1 MADVSGQEGNML
13 NWLRKNGFWAAVVF
27 GGFAIFLILIFL
39 PVANIVRESF
49 HDARTNE
56 FGLGNYITFF
66 TTTYYL
72 RALLNSFV
80 VSIGGTLGAIVLGV
94 PLAFFT
100 TRYRIRG
107 GAVLSTLATLALLT
121 PPFLG
126 AYAWIVMLGRNGF
139 VRQILMTIGI
149 DFPTIYGPLGIII
162 VFTLQFYPFVYLL
175 TSSGLQTVDRSLEE
189 AAESLGAR
197 PFKKFFRVTM
207 PLVIPSITSGA
218 LLAFMLSL
226 ANFGT
231 PMIIGARYRVLPT
244 MAYNM
249 YTSEVATRPAMASTI
264 SIILVF
270 VASLAIF
277 FQRYAANRRKYTSL
291 LLNRPVVHRLK
302 GMKNFLAHAVSYLIV
317 ALSTLPIVVVVV
329 FAFRNTSGP
338 VFTEGFGLDSFR
350 RVIYDVPQAITN
362 SLIFSISAVF
372 FIIIAGTL
380 LGFVISRKRTTV
392 TGVLD
397 TLLMSPYILP
407 GTVLGI
413 GFITTFNRQPFMLYG
428 TATIMVL
435 AYFIRRLPY
444 SVRSAVSI
452 LQQLDPALEEAG
464 ISLGAPPARAF
475 RKIALPLM
483 LPGIISGGI
492 LSWITSINELS
503 SSILLYVG
511 GTITMPIR
519 IYISVMDGYFGPGS
533 AMATILLAAT
543 GLALFVMNL
552 FGDSKRNIV

>member
-1 MADVSGQEGNML
+1 ML
-13 NWLRKNGFWAAVVF
+13 NWFRKNGFWASVSLSGFVIFVV
-27 GGFAIFLILIFL
+27 LILM
-39 PVANIVRESF
+39 PVFNIVRESF
-49 HDARTNE
+49 FDAKTGN
-56 FGLGNYITFF
+56 FGLGNYLTFF
-66 TTTYYL
+66 TTPYYL
-72 RALLNSFV
+72 QALFNSLV
-80 VSIGGTLGAIVLGV
+80 VSIGGTLGAILLGV

-107 GAVLSTLATLALLT
+107 SAVLSTLATLALLT

-139 VRQILMTIGI
+139 LRQVLAVIGI
-149 DFPTIYGPLGIII
+149 NFPTIYGPLGIII
-162 VFTLQFYPFVYLL
+162 VYTLQFYPFVYML
-175 TSSGLQTVDRSLEE
+175 TAGGLQTVDRSLEE
-189 AAESLGAR
+189 AAENLGAP
-197 PFKKFFRVTM
+197 PFRKFFRVTV

-270 VASLAIF
+270 AASLAIF
-277 FQRYAANRRKYTSL
+277 LQRYAANRRKYTSL
-291 LLNRPVVHRLK
+291 LLNRPVVFRLK
-302 GMKNFLAHAVSYLIV
+302 GMKNFLAHLVSYLIV
-317 ALSTLPIVVVVV
+317 ALSTLPMVVVVV

-338 VFTEGFGLDSFR
+338 VFTKGFGLDSFR
-350 RVIYDVPQAITN
+350 RVIFDVPQAITN
-362 SLIFSISAVF
+362 SLLYSISAV
-372 FIIIAGTL
+372 ILIVIVGTL
-380 LGFVISRKRTTV
+380 LGFVLSRRRNTV
-392 TGVLD
+392 NGILD

-413 GFITTFNRQPFMLYG
+413 GFITTFNRPPIVLYG
-428 TATIMVL
+428 TGLIIVL

-452 LQQLDPALEEAG
+452 LQQIDPALEEAG

-483 LPGIISGGI
+483 LPGILSGAV
-492 LSWITSINELS
+492 LSWVTAINELS
-503 SSILLYVG
+503 ASILLYVG

-519 IYISVMDGYFGPGS
+519 IYLSVMDGYFGPGS
-533 AMATILLAAT
+533 AMASILLAAT
-543 GLALFVMNL
+543 GIALLVLNL

>member
-1 MADVSGQEGNML
+1 ML
-13 NWLRKNGFWAAVVF
+13 NWFRKNGFWASIILT
-27 GGFAIFLILIFL
+27 GFVIFFILIFL
-39 PVANIVRESF
+39 PVSNIVRESF
-49 HDARTNE
+49 FDAETGK
-56 FGLGNYITFF
+56 FGIGNYITFF
-66 TTTYYL
+66 SNRYYL
-72 RALLNSFV
+72 QALINSLV
-80 VSIGGTLGAIVLGV
+80 VSIGGTIGSIILGV

-107 GAVLSTLATLALLT
+107 SAILSTLATLALLT

-139 VRQILMTIGI
+139 LRQILTPLGI

-175 TSSGLQTVDRSLEE
+175 TASGLQTVDRSLEE

-197 PFKKFFRVTM
+197 PYRKFFKVTM
-207 PLVIPSITSGA
+207 PLVIPSITSGG

-291 LLNRPVVHRLK
+291 LLNRPVVLRLK
-302 GMKNFLAHAVSYLIV
+302 GFKNILAHIVPYFIV

-338 VFTEGFGLDSFR
+338 VFTQGFGLDSFR
-350 RVIYDVPQAITN
+350 RVINDVPQAITN
-362 SLIFSISAVF
+362 SLIYSIVAVVL
-372 FIIIAGTL
+372 IIIIGTL
-380 LGFVISRKRTTV
+380 LGFVISRKRTTT
-392 TGVLD
+392 TGILD
-397 TLLMSPYILP
+397 TLLTTPYILP

-428 TATIMVL
+428 TATIMIL

-475 RKIALPLM
+475 WKISLPLM

-503 SSILLYVG
+503 TSILLYVG

-543 GLALFVMNL
+543 GIALLVMNL

>member
-1 MADVSGQEGNML
+1 MI
-13 NWLRKNGFWAAVVF
+13 NWIRKNGFWASVTLTGFVVF
-27 GGFAIFLILIFL
+27 FILIFL

-49 HDARTNE
+49 FDATTGA
-56 FGLGNYITFF
+56 FGIGNYITFF
-66 TTTYYL
+66 STPYYTQ
-72 RALLNSFV
+72 ALVNSFV
-80 VSIGGTLGAIVLGV
+80 VSIGGTLGSILLGV

-107 GAVLSTLATLALLT
+107 TALLSTLATLALLT

-139 VRQILMTIGI
+139 VRQLLMAIGI
-149 DFPTIYGPLGIII
+149 NFPTIYGPLGIII

-197 PFKKFFRVTM
+197 PFKKFFKVTV

-270 VASLAIF
+270 LASLAIF

-291 LLNRPVVHRLK
+291 LLNRPVVFTLK
-302 GMKNFLAHAVSYLIV
+302 GSKNFFAHLVSYLIV
-317 ALSTLPIVVVVV
+317 ALSTIPIIVVVV

-350 RVIYDVPQAITN
+350 RVIFDVPQAITN
-362 SLIFSISAVF
+362 SLIFSITAVILIV
-372 FIIIAGTL
+372 IIGTL
-380 LGFVISRKRTTV
+380 LGFVISRKRNTV
-392 TGVLD
+392 NGILD

-428 TATIMVL
+428 TATIIIL

-475 RKIALPLM
+475 RKISLPLM
-483 LPGIISGGI
+483 MPGIISGAV

-503 SSILLYVG
+503 TSILLYVG

-519 IYISVMDGYFGPGS
+519 IYLSVMDGYFGPGS

-543 GLALFVMNL
+543 GMALMVLNL
-552 FGDSKRNIV
+552 LGDSKRNFV

>member
-1 MADVSGQEGNML
+1 
-13 NWLRKNGFWAAVVF
+13 
-27 GGFAIFLILIFL
+27 
-39 PVANIVRESF
+39 
-49 HDARTNE
+49 
-56 FGLGNYITFF
+56 LGSV
-66 TTTYYL
+66 L
-72 RALLNSFV
+72 
-80 VSIGGTLGAIVLGV
+80 LGV

-107 GAVLSTLATLALLT
+107 TALLSTLATLALLT

-139 VRQILMTIGI
+139 VRQLLMAIGI
-149 DFPTIYGPLGIII
+149 NFPTIYGPLGIII

-197 PFKKFFRVTM
+197 PFKKFFKVTV

-270 VASLAIF
+270 LASLAIF

-291 LLNRPVVHRLK
+291 LLNRPVVFTLK
-302 GMKNFLAHAVSYLIV
+302 GSKNFFAHLVSYLIV
-317 ALSTLPIVVVVV
+317 ALSTIPIIVVVV

-338 VFTEGFGLDSFR
+338 VFTDGFGLDSFR
-350 RVIYDVPQAITN
+350 RVIFDVPQAITN
-362 SLIFSISAVF
+362 SLVFSVTAVILIV
-372 FIIIAGTL
+372 IIGTL
-380 LGFVISRKRTTV
+380 LGFVISRKRNTV
-392 TGVLD
+392 NGILD

-428 TATIMVL
+428 TATIIIL

-475 RKIALPLM
+475 RKISLPLM
-483 LPGIISGGI
+483 MPGIISGAV

-503 SSILLYVG
+503 TSILLYVG

-519 IYISVMDGYFGPGS
+519 IYLSVMDGYFGPGS

-543 GLALFVMNL
+543 GMALMVLNL
-552 FGDSKRNIV
+552 LGDSKRNFV

>member
-1 MADVSGQEGNML
+1 ML
-13 NWLRKNGFWAAVVF
+13 NWFRKNGFWSAVTAGGYLVF
-27 GGFAIFLILIFL
+27 GILILL
-39 PVANIVRESF
+39 PVFTIIRESF
-49 HDARTNE
+49 FDADSGA
-56 FGLGNYITFF
+56 FGLGNYITFI
-66 TTTYYL
+66 TTPYYA
-72 RALLNSFV
+72 RALLNSIV
-80 VSIGGTLGAIVLGV
+80 VSLGGTLGAVLLGV

-107 GAVLSTLATLALLT
+107 SAILATLATLALLT

-139 VRQILMTIGI
+139 LRQLLMTVGI
-149 DFPTIYGPLGIII
+149 DFPAIYGPVGIII
-162 VFTLQFYPFVYLL
+162 VYTLQFYPFVYLL
-175 TSSGLQTVDRSLEE
+175 TSGGLQTVDRSLEE
-189 AAESLGAR
+189 AAENLGAK
-197 PFKKFFRVTM
+197 PFRKFFRVTL

-231 PMIIGARYRVLPT
+231 PMIIGGRYRVLPT

-264 SIILVF
+264 SIILVLA
-270 VASLAIF
+270 ASVAIF
-277 FQRYAANRRKYTSL
+277 LQRYAAGRRKYTSL
-291 LLNRPVVHRLK
+291 LLNRPVVIRLK
-302 GMKNFLAHAVSYLIV
+302 GMKNVLAHGISYLIV
-317 ALSTLPIVVVVV
+317 ALSTIPMVVVVI

-338 VFTEGFGLDSFR
+338 VFAPGLGLDSFR
-350 RVIYDVPQAITN
+350 RVIFDVPQAITN
-362 SLIFSISAVF
+362 SLIFSISSV
-372 FIIIAGTL
+372 ILIVIVGTL
-380 LGFVISRKRTTV
+380 IGFVLSRRKNAANN
-392 TGVLD
+392 VLD

-413 GFITTFNRQPFMLYG
+413 GFITAFNRPPIVLYG
-428 TATIMVL
+428 TATIIIL

-452 LQQLDPALEEAG
+452 LQQIDPALEEAG
-464 ISLGAPPARAF
+464 VSLGAPPARAF

-483 LPGIISGGI
+483 IPGILSGAI
-492 LSWITSINELS
+492 LSWITAINELS
-503 SSILLYVG
+503 ASILLYVG

-519 IYISVMDGYFGPGS
+519 IYLSVMDGYFGPGS

-543 GLALFVMNL
+543 GIALFVLNL
-552 FGDSKRNIV
+552 FGDSRRHIV

>member
-1 MADVSGQEGNML
+1 MI
-13 NWLRKNGFWAAVVF
+13 NWIRKNGFWGAVTLS
-27 GGFAIFLILIFL
+27 GFVIFIILILL

-49 HDARTNE
+49 FDAKSGD
-56 FGLGNYITFF
+56 FGIGNYITFF
-66 TTTYYL
+66 TTPYYTQ
-72 RALLNSFV
+72 ALVNSFV
-80 VSIGGTLGAIVLGV
+80 VSIGGTLGAVLLGV

-107 GAVLSTLATLALLT
+107 TAILSTLATLALLT

-139 VRQILMTIGI
+139 VRQILTTIGL

-162 VFTLQFYPFVYLL
+162 VFTLQFYPFIYLL

-189 AAESLGAR
+189 AAENLGAK
-197 PFKKFFRVTM
+197 PFRKFFKVTV

-249 YTSEVATRPAMASTI
+249 YTSEVATRPAMAATI
-264 SIILVF
+264 SIILIF

-277 FQRYAANRRKYTSL
+277 FQRYAANRRKYTSM
-291 LLNRPVVHRLK
+291 LLNRSVMHRLK
-302 GMKNFLAHAVSYLIV
+302 GAKNFFAHLISYLIV

-350 RVIYDVPQAITN
+350 RVIFDVPQAITN
-362 SLIFSISAVF
+362 SLVFSITAVI
-372 FIIIAGTL
+372 FIVVIGTL
-380 LGFVISRKRTTV
+380 LGFVISRKRNTV
-392 TGVLD
+392 NGILD

-428 TATIMVL
+428 TATIIVL

-444 SVRSAVSI
+444 SVRASVSI

-464 ISLGAPPARAF
+464 ISLGAPPGRAF
-475 RKIALPLM
+475 RKISLPLM
-483 LPGIISGGI
+483 MPGIISGAI

-503 SSILLYVG
+503 TSILLYVG

-519 IYISVMDGYFGPGS
+519 IYLSVMDGYFGPGS

-543 GLALFVMNL
+543 GLALLILNL
-552 FGDSKRNIV
+552 LGDSKKHLI

>member
-1 MADVSGQEGNML
+1 MVNVFVQEADML
-13 NWLRKNGFWAAVVF
+13 NWFRKNGFWVVILL
-27 GGFAIFLILIFL
+27 GGFIVFFILIFL
-39 PVANIVRESF
+39 PIANIVRESF
-49 HDARTNE
+49 FDSTTGKL
-56 FGLGNYITFF
+56 GLGNYKTFF
-66 TTTYYL
+66 STPYYL
-72 RALLNSFV
+72 QALFNSIV
-80 VSIGGTLGAIVLGV
+80 VSLGGTIGSIILGV

-107 GAVLSTLATLALLT
+107 TALLSTLSTLALLT

-139 VRQILMTIGI
+139 LRLLLMKIGI
-149 DFPTIYGPLGIII
+149 NFPTIYGPLGIII

-175 TSSGLQTVDRSLEE
+175 TASGLQTVDRSLEE
-189 AAESLGAR
+189 AAESLGAK
-197 PFKKFFRVTM
+197 PFEKFFRVTM

-231 PMIIGARYRVLPT
+231 PMIIGARFRVLPT

-270 VASLAIF
+270 VASMAIF

-291 LLNRPVVHRLK
+291 LLNRPVVLRLK
-302 GMKNFLAHAVSYLIV
+302 GVKNWLAHSVAYFIV

-338 VFTEGFGLDSFR
+338 VFTTGFGLDSFR
-350 RVIYDVPQAITN
+350 RVIFDVPQAITN
-362 SLIFSISAVF
+362 SLVYSITAVVM
-372 FIIIAGTL
+372 IIIVGTL
-380 LGFVISRKRTTV
+380 LGFVISRKRTTA
-392 TGVLD
+392 TGILD
-397 TLLMSPYILP
+397 TILMTPYILP

-428 TATIMVL
+428 TATIMIL

-464 ISLGAPPARAF
+464 ISLGAPPGRAF

-483 LPGIISGGI
+483 MPGIISGGI

-503 SSILLYVG
+503 TSILLYVG

-543 GLALFVMNL
+543 GLALLVMNM
-552 FGDSKRNIV
+552 FGDSKRTVV

>member
-1 MADVSGQEGNML
+1 ML
-13 NWLRKNGFWAAVVF
+13 NWFRKNGFWAAISLS
-27 GGFAIFLILIFL
+27 GFVIFIFLILT
-39 PVANIVRESF
+39 PVFNIVRESF
-49 HDARTNE
+49 FDAKTGH
-56 FGLGNYITFF
+56 FGLGNYLTFF
-66 TTTYYL
+66 SSPYYL
-72 RALLNSFV
+72 QALFNSLV
-80 VSIGGTLGAIVLGV
+80 VSIGGTLGAVLLGV
-94 PLAFFT
+94 PLAFLT

-107 GAVLSTLATLALLT
+107 SAGLSTLATLALLT

-139 VRQILMTIGI
+139 LRQIMALVGI
-149 DFPTIYGPLGIII
+149 NFPTIYGPLGIII
-162 VFTLQFYPFVYLL
+162 VYTLQFYPFVYML
-175 TSSGLQTVDRSLEE
+175 TSGGLQTVDRSLEE
-189 AAESLGAR
+189 AAENLGAK
-197 PFKKFFRVTM
+197 PFRKFFKVTV

-270 VASLAIF
+270 AASLAIF
-277 FQRYAANRRKYTSL
+277 LQRYAANRRKYTSL
-291 LLNRPVVHRLK
+291 LLNRPVVFRLK
-302 GMKNFLAHAVSYLIV
+302 GMKNFLAHLVSYLIV
-317 ALSTLPIVVVVV
+317 GLSTLPMVVVVV

-350 RVIYDVPQAITN
+350 RVIFDVPQAITN
-362 SLIFSISAVF
+362 SLLYSISAV
-372 FIIIAGTL
+372 ILIVIVGTL
-380 LGFVISRKRTTV
+380 LGFVLSRRRNTV
-392 TGVLD
+392 NGILD

-413 GFITTFNRQPFMLYG
+413 GFITTFNRPPIVLYG
-428 TATIMVL
+428 TGLIIVL

-452 LQQLDPALEEAG
+452 LQQIDPALEEAG

-483 LPGIISGGI
+483 LPGILSGAV
-492 LSWITSINELS
+492 LSWVTAINELS
-503 SSILLYVG
+503 ASILLYVG

-519 IYISVMDGYFGPGS
+519 IYLSVMDGYFGPGS
-533 AMATILLAAT
+533 AMASILLAAT
-543 GLALFVMNL
+543 GIALLVLNL

>member
-1 MADVSGQEGNML
+1 ML
-13 NWLRKNGFWAAVVF
+13 NWIRKNGFWATVTLSGFVVF
-27 GGFAIFLILIFL
+27 FILIFL

-49 HDARTNE
+49 FDATSGK
-56 FGLGNYITFF
+56 FGIGNYVTFF
-66 TTTYYL
+66 STPYYTQ
-72 RALLNSFV
+72 ALVNSFV
-80 VSIGGTLGAIVLGV
+80 VSIGGTLGSILLGV

-107 GAVLSTLATLALLT
+107 TAMLSTLATLALLT

-139 VRQILMTIGI
+139 VRQLLMSIGI
-149 DFPTIYGPLGIII
+149 NFPTIYGPLGIII

-189 AAESLGAR
+189 AAESLGAK
-197 PFKKFFRVTM
+197 PFKKFFKVTV

-270 VASLAIF
+270 LASLAMF

-291 LLNRPVVHRLK
+291 LLNRPVVFTLK
-302 GMKNFLAHAVSYLIV
+302 GSKNFFAHLVSYLIV
-317 ALSTLPIVVVVV
+317 GLSTLPIVVVVV

-338 VFTEGFGLDSFR
+338 VFIDGFGLDSFR
-350 RVIYDVPQAITN
+350 RVIFDVPQAITN
-362 SLIFSISAVF
+362 SLIYSVVAVILIV
-372 FIIIAGTL
+372 IIGTL
-380 LGFVISRKRTTV
+380 LGFVISRKRNTV
-392 TGVLD
+392 NGILD

-428 TATIMVL
+428 TAAIMIL
-435 AYFIRRLPY
+435 SYFIRRLPY

-475 RKIALPLM
+475 AKISLPLM
-483 LPGIISGGI
+483 MPGIISGAV

-503 SSILLYVG
+503 TSILLYVG

-519 IYISVMDGYFGPGS
+519 IYLSVMDGYFGPGS

-543 GLALFVMNL
+543 GLALMVLNL
-552 FGDSKRNIV
+552 LGDSKRNFV

>member
-1 MADVSGQEGNML
+1 M
-13 NWLRKNGFWAAVVF
+13 
-27 GGFAIFLILIFL
+27 
-39 PVANIVRESF
+39 
-49 HDARTNE
+49 
-56 FGLGNYITFF
+56 
-66 TTTYYL
+66 
-72 RALLNSFV
+72 
-80 VSIGGTLGAIVLGV
+80 GAK
-94 PLAFFT
+94 PL
-100 TRYRIRG
+100 
-107 GAVLSTLATLALLT
+107 
-121 PPFLG
+121 
-126 AYAWIVMLGRNGF
+126 
-139 VRQILMTIGI
+139 
-149 DFPTIYGPLGIII
+149 
-162 VFTLQFYPFVYLL
+162 
-175 TSSGLQTVDRSLEE
+175 
-189 AAESLGAR
+189 
-197 PFKKFFRVTM
+197 KKFFTVTV

-277 FQRYAANRRKYTSL
+277 LQRYAANRRKYTSL
-291 LLNRPVVHRLK
+291 LLNRPVVLRLA
-302 GMKNFLAHAVSYLIV
+302 GIKNVLAHVLSYAIV

-329 FAFRNTSGP
+329 FAFKNTNGP
-338 VFTEGFGLDSFR
+338 VFAKGFGLDSFK
-350 RVIYDVPQAITN
+350 RVIFDVPQAISN
-362 SLIFSISAVF
+362 SLWFSILAV
-372 FIIIAGTL
+372 ILIVIVGTL
-380 LGFVISRKRTTV
+380 LGFIISRKRNAV
-392 TGVLD
+392 NGVLD

-428 TATIMVL
+428 TGTIIIL

-464 ISLGAPPARAF
+464 ISLGAPPSRAF
-475 RKIALPLM
+475 RKISLPLM
-483 LPGIISGGI
+483 LPGIISGAI

-503 SSILLYVG
+503 TSILLYVG

-519 IYISVMDGYFGPGS
+519 IYLSVMDGYFGPGS
-533 AMATILLAAT
+533 AMATLLLAAT
-543 GLALFVMNL
+543 GLALMVLNL
-552 FGDSKRNIV
+552 LGDSRRTIV

>member
-1 MADVSGQEGNML
+1 MI
-13 NWLRKNGFWAAVVF
+13 NWIRKNGFWASVTLTGFVVF
-27 GGFAIFLILIFL
+27 FILIFL

-49 HDARTNE
+49 FDATSGD
-56 FGLGNYITFF
+56 FGIGNYVTFF
-66 TTTYYL
+66 TTPYYTQ
-72 RALLNSFV
+72 ALFNSFV
-80 VSIGGTLGAIVLGV
+80 VSMGGTLGSVLLGV

-107 GAVLSTLATLALLT
+107 TALLSTLATLALLT

-139 VRQILMTIGI
+139 VRQLLMAIGI
-149 DFPTIYGPLGIII
+149 NFPTIYGPLGIII

-197 PFKKFFRVTM
+197 PFKKFFKVTV

-270 VASLAIF
+270 LASLAIF

-291 LLNRPVVHRLK
+291 LLNRPVVFTLK
-302 GMKNFLAHAVSYLIV
+302 GSKNFFAHLVSYLIV
-317 ALSTLPIVVVVV
+317 ALSTIPIIVVVV

-338 VFTEGFGLDSFR
+338 VFTDGFGLDSFR
-350 RVIYDVPQAITN
+350 RVIFDVPQAITN
-362 SLIFSISAVF
+362 SLVFSVTAVILIV
-372 FIIIAGTL
+372 IIGTL
-380 LGFVISRKRTTV
+380 LGFVISRKRNTV
-392 TGVLD
+392 NGILD

-428 TATIMVL
+428 TATIIIL

-475 RKIALPLM
+475 RKISLPLM
-483 LPGIISGGI
+483 MPGIISGAV

-503 SSILLYVG
+503 TSILLYVG

-519 IYISVMDGYFGPGS
+519 IYLSVMDGYFGPGS

-543 GLALFVMNL
+543 GMALMVLNL
-552 FGDSKRNIV
+552 LGDSKRNFV